1 MKGLTKIFKDS
12 KVIITGNT
20 GFKGSWLTFWLKML
34 GADIYGISNE
44 HTTNPSHFK
53 VLNLGAQINN
63 FTIDIRETNKTAN
76 LINEI
81 KPDFIFHLA
90 AQPIIRESYLNPIRT
105 WETNTIGTLNILEGL
120 RKLDTECIAILI
132 TSDKCYENVEWIY
145 GYRETDKLGGIDPY
159 SSSKAAAEIA
169 ISSYV
174 RSFFKDNHP
183 VRIGIGRAG
192 NVVGGGDWAKDR
204 IVPDCIRSWTQE
216 SSVKLRNPNSTRP
229 WQHVLEPL
237 SGYLTLAKKLKSK
250 ENLHGEAFNFG
261 PPNEQSY
268 TVNELVNTMAKCWDF
283 SRYEN
288 LISLENEV
296 YHESNLLK
304 LNCDKSFSYL
314 RWKSIWDFNETV
326 TKTVDWYKTFYELD
340 DKKEIEKTTARQII
354 EYHEKA
360 IGENMPWTK

>member
-34 GADIYGISNE
+34 GADIYGISNQ

-192 NVVGGGDWAKDR
+192 NVVGGGDWADR

-216 SSVKLRNPNSTRP
+216 SSVKLSPNSTRP

-250 ENLHGEAFNFG
+250 ENLHGEH
-261 PPNEQSY
+261 
-268 TVNELVNTMAKCWDF
+268 
-283 SRYEN
+283 
-288 LISLENEV
+288 LILGHQMNSL
-296 YHESNLLK
+296 YRS
-304 LNCDKSFSYL
+304 
-314 RWKSIWDFNETV
+314 
-326 TKTVDWYKTFYELD
+326 
-340 DKKEIEKTTARQII
+340 
-354 EYHEKA
+354 
-360 IGENMPWTK
+360 